1 MRQVLRPAAVAA
13 MLGFVAQGAAA
24 EGDPT
29 RRAERLELTE
39 IDAASGFSIREYD
52 LETGVYYRWRIVGD
66 GLEEYEVAADDLF
79 DNSWIE
85 KVSVED
91 VAMAAAGLG
100 EIQLGGEAEVDV
112 WFVPIRPGD
121 YAFGVKGREGDD
133 GFAGVMHV
141 R

>member
-121 YAFGVKGREGDD
+121 YAFAVKGREGDD